1 MLYSNPAG
9 FIHILINWNSPMP
22 FVVAIINQKGGTG
35 KTTSTINLGAGLAYQ
50 GYRTLLVDMDP
61 QGHTSLGI
69 GIDPDSFNE
78 SMSEVMTVPRKD
90 IEDVVLATYI
100 RGLYVAPSHITLAR
114 AAELLYSRMYRET
127 ILYQALKDTNYDYVL
142 IDCPPAL
149 GVLTTNSLYV
159 ADFIVIPCQMSRYSL
174 DGLAD
179 LLTTIEEVKN
189 ISTEDLFRGDFFR
202 ILLTMYDRRNRI
214 TNEFIMEQLK
224 PYLEKTF
231 GAIIMKNEALNQA
244 QISQKAIFDYDHSST
259 GARDYYLLTQEFLNI
274 CQKRKSLPEKRQ
286 SLQNMP

>member
-1 MLYSNPAG
+1 
-9 FIHILINWNSPMP
+9 MP

-35 KTTSTINLGAGLAYQ
+35 KTTTTINLGAGLAYQ
-50 GYRTLLVDMDP
+50 GHRTLLVDMDP

-69 GIDPDSFNE
+69 GIDPDSFTE
-78 SMSEVMTVPRKD
+78 SMAEIMTIPRKD

-100 RGLYVAPSHITLAR
+100 RGLFVAPSHIKLAR

-127 ILYQALKDTNYDYVL
+127 ILYQALLNTNYDYIL

-159 ADFIVIPCQMSRYSL
+159 ADFIIIPCQMSRYSL

-189 ISTEDLFRGDFFR
+189 ISIEDLFQEDFFR

-244 QISQKAIFDYDHSST
+244 QIAQKAVFDYDHSST
-259 GARDYYLLTQEFLNI
+259 GARDYYLLTQEFLNL
-274 CQKRKSLPEKRQ
+274 CQKRVSSPEKRQ
-286 SLQNMP
+286 SLRNMP